1 MPHRLVAILSVLL
14 LWVVPARSADDVA
27 AFYRGRQLRIVV
39 GTAAGG
45 GYDLFAR
52 AVARHI
58 GAHIPGNPAVI
69 VQNLP
74 AAGGMVMTNQLY
86 ASAPRDGS
94 VIGAPINGIPTAP
107 LLAPAGA
114 HFDATRLIWLGS
126 TNREPYVAFVWRTA
140 PVQSLADLRT
150 RELIVGAT
158 APGTTMVDFPL
169 LTNDILGT
177 RFRIVRGYEGTPQI
191 NTAIERGELEGQG
204 GIGWAAVKAQVPQW
218 ITERK
223 IKVIAQYG
231 LKRHPDLADV
241 PTMLELATSDPDR
254 HALTMLFARTEYG
267 RPYFLPPEVPAARVE
282 ALRRAFDATMRDPA
296 FVSDAAKLQLEIDPM
311 TGEAV
316 QALVGDLAATPPDV
330 VARVRAILE
339 ASAR

>member
-14 LWVVPARSADDVA
+14 LWVAPARSADDVA

-58 GAHIPGNPAVI
+58 GAHIPGNPVVI

-140 PVQSLADLRT
+140 PVQSLAELRT

-254 HALTMLFARTEYG
+254 QALTMLFARTEYG

>member
-241 PTMLELATSDPDR
+241 PTMLELAKSDPDR
-254 HALTMLFARTEYG
+254 QALTMLFARTEYG

-296 FVSDAAKLQLEIDPM
+296 FVADAAKLQLEIDPM

>member
-1 MPHRLVAILSVLL
+1 MPLRLVAIISALL
-14 LWVVPARSADDVA
+14 LWWVVPARTEDDVA

-58 GAHIPGNPAVI
+58 GGHIPGNPAVI

-114 HFDATRLIWLGS
+114 HFNATRLIWLGS

-177 RFRIVRGYEGTPQI
+177 KFRIVRGYEGTPQI

-204 GIGWAAVKAQVPQW
+204 GIGSGS
-218 ITERK
+218 R
-223 IKVIAQYG
+223 
-231 LKRHPDLADV
+231 
-241 PTMLELATSDPDR
+241 S
-254 HALTMLFARTEYG
+254 G
-267 RPYFLPPEVPAARVE
+267 RSR
-282 ALRRAFDATMRDPA
+282 
-296 FVSDAAKLQLEIDPM
+296 
-311 TGEAV
+311 
-316 QALVGDLAATPPDV
+316 
-330 VARVRAILE
+330 
-339 ASAR
+339 

>member
-1 MPHRLVAILSVLL
+1 MPHRLVAILSALL
-14 LWVVPARSADDVA
+14 LWVAPARSADDVA

-107 LLAPAGA
+107 LIAPAGA

-140 PVQSLADLRT
+140 PVQSLAELRT

-177 RFRIVRGYEGTPQI
+177 KFRIVRGYEGTPQI

-241 PTMLELATSDPDR
+241 PTMLELANSDPDR
-254 HALTMLFARTEYG
+254 QALTMLFARTEYG

>member
-1 MPHRLVAILSVLL
+1 MPHRLVAILSALL
-14 LWVVPARSADDVA
+14 LWVAPARSADDVA

-140 PVQSLADLRT
+140 PVQSLAELRT

-177 RFRIVRGYEGTPQI
+177 KFRIVRGYEGTPQI

-254 HALTMLFARTEYG
+254 QALTMLFARTEYG
-267 RPYFLPPEVPAARVE
+267 RPYFVPPEVPAARVE